1 MEQVL
6 YQMVWCIDPQAK
18 RFCPKTV
25 QLIQDNPQ
33 IHLAMFS
40 ILKPGAV
47 ITPHTGAFRGAMRYH
62 LGLKTPGE
70 NCRIYVDGKPYS
82 WKDGEGVLF
91 DDTYIHSVKNE
102 EDSPRIVLFLDVERP
117 TSGLGRIINS
127 FVCKNIAG
135 RTTGRDNPNQK
146 KS

>member
-117 TSGLGRIINS
+117 TFGLGRIINS